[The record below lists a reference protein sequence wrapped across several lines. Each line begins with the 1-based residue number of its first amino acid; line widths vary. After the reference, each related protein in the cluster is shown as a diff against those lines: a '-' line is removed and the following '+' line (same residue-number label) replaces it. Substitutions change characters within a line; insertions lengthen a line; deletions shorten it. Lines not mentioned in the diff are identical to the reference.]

1 MKRYSKLNFIKFTGL
16 YLLVCI
22 VLAGVLGGCSSSSTG
37 SEQSGAN
44 QALSGSLK
52 VYYLNM
58 GVENFAQPIQ
68 QFINKNK
75 AVQVESTEFTDVSE
89 MDQRVSTELAA
100 GSGPDVILASMFFSP
115 DLLALAENGA
125 FYDLSSLMQQD
136 PAMTEDN
143 YYLPVFNAGKIEG
156 EQYIIPFQFSLPTF
170 ISTQKASD
178 ALGVDFSGNSA
189 PGTVI
194 EQLLSALQTASEPQ
208 VARFQ
213 SSYDV
218 VLSLILPQGR
228 DIIDYQQKKILI
240 DKEGF
245 KPLVDLTKEIY
256 NQSSELSAQ
265 LSNFSSYAKVP
276 VLFSNEMTSPN
287 LLRAAYSV
295 YSAAGSGDDIVFY
308 SIPTQED
315 PSAYRALVQTYGVVT
330 ASSKNAPAAWGLF
343 RVIMDQE
350 QGYKMYSGMT
360 VNKLNMQ
367 RHLSE
372 LSSMQGEKQGS
383 FQIEKLPEKYTKQ
396 LEKTLDNV
404 KDAVIFQF
412 TSINKEIYRGTL
424 SYANDEVGYEEMMT
438 ALLQKLQLYLNE

>member
-1 MKRYSKLNFIKFTGL
+1 M
-16 YLLVCI
+16 
-22 VLAGVLGGCSSSSTG
+22 
-37 SEQSGAN
+37 
-44 QALSGSLK
+44 
-52 VYYLNM
+52 
-58 GVENFAQPIQ
+58 
-68 QFINKNK
+68 
-75 AVQVESTEFTDVSE
+75 
-89 MDQRVSTELAA
+89 
-100 GSGPDVILASMFFSP
+100 
-115 DLLALAENGA
+115 
-125 FYDLSSLMQQD
+125 
-136 PAMTEDN
+136 
-143 YYLPVFNAGKIEG
+143 
-156 EQYIIPFQFSLPTF
+156 
-170 ISTQKASD
+170 
-178 ALGVDFSGNSA
+178 
-189 PGTVI
+189 
-194 EQLLSALQTASEPQ
+194 
-208 VARFQ
+208 
-213 SSYDV
+213 
-218 VLSLILPQGR
+218 
-228 DIIDYQQKKILI
+228 
-240 DKEGF
+240 
-245 KPLVDLTKEIY
+245 
-256 NQSSELSAQ
+256 
-265 LSNFSSYAKVP
+265 
-276 VLFSNEMTSPN
+276 
-287 LLRAAYSV
+287 
-295 YSAAGSGDDIVFY
+295 FY

>member
-1 MKRYSKLNFIKFTGL
+1 M
-16 YLLVCI
+16 
-22 VLAGVLGGCSSSSTG
+22 
-37 SEQSGAN
+37 
-44 QALSGSLK
+44 
-52 VYYLNM
+52 
-58 GVENFAQPIQ
+58 
-68 QFINKNK
+68 
-75 AVQVESTEFTDVSE
+75 
-89 MDQRVSTELAA
+89 
-100 GSGPDVILASMFFSP
+100 
-115 DLLALAENGA
+115 
-125 FYDLSSLMQQD
+125 
-136 PAMTEDN
+136 
-143 YYLPVFNAGKIEG
+143 
-156 EQYIIPFQFSLPTF
+156 
-170 ISTQKASD
+170 
-178 ALGVDFSGNSA
+178 
-189 PGTVI
+189 
-194 EQLLSALQTASEPQ
+194 
-208 VARFQ
+208 
-213 SSYDV
+213 
-218 VLSLILPQGR
+218 
-228 DIIDYQQKKILI
+228 
-240 DKEGF
+240 
-245 KPLVDLTKEIY
+245 
-256 NQSSELSAQ
+256 
-265 LSNFSSYAKVP
+265 
-276 VLFSNEMTSPN
+276 LFSNEMTSPN

-295 YSAAGSGDDIVFY
+295 YSAAGSGDDVVFY